1 MRKKPPPVS
10 PRGLLD
16 AVAASSTADTATAH
30 ALERS
35 AVDDASAAS
44 VPIATA
50 GSSNATPFS

>member
-1 MRKKPPPVS
+1 MRTKPPPVC

-16 AVAASSTADTATAH
+16 AVAAISTPVTATAH

-35 AVDDASAAS
+35 GVIDGSAAS

-50 GSSNATPFS
+50 GSSKATPFS